1 MGRGHNNRTQ
11 SSMLLGLYFSP
22 HRRLRRIQVQRR
34 LKKEKKKKTY
44 PRHVAIPITAQH
56 FFEKI
61 SILNIWTQ

>member
-34 LKKEKKKKTY
+34 LKKEKKKKTENIY
-44 PRHVAIPITAQH
+44 SQH
-56 FFEKI
+56 MEQKK
-61 SILNIWTQ
+61 